1 MVILG
6 QLQSKANSRR
16 LVPRRTK
23 KGKRYMASIKSEA
36 AVDCAESFTTQL
48 KAQWQHAP
56 PVPEPVLLS
65 CVIHYTSR
73 RSDLDVS
80 LLQDCLQAAGVVAND
95 RHIHELRA
103 SKRFDKANPRVELWI
118 GPAVI
123 EEAGR
128 AVGEGYFKGGEG

>member
-1 MVILG
+1 VPQMILQG
-6 QLQSKANSRR
+6 QLQSKSNSRQIVMVR
-16 LVPRRTK
+16 GKPLV
-23 KGKRYMASIKSEA
+23 IKSKA
-36 AVDCAESFTTQL
+36 ARDCADSFTTQL
-48 KAQWQHAP
+48 KAQWQNAP
-56 PVPEPVLLS
+56 PVPEPALLS

-118 GPAVI
+118 GPAVV
-123 EEAGR
+123 EEHSR